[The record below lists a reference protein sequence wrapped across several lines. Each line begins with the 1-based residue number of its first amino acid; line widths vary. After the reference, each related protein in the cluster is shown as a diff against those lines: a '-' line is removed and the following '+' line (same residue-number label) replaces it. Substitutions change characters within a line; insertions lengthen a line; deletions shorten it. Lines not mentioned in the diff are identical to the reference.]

1 MTMLNK
7 TIYFF
12 SNCQLP
18 INLLRHSCELN
29 VCNIRSYLEKLSP
42 VKNTDS
48 FSKKGKKHL
57 QLAQNFCF
65 CKIPG
70 VFLNLA
76 FYNVTP

>member
-42 VKNTDS
+42 VKNTVS
-48 FSKKGKKHL
+48 FSKKGKKTPTASPKLLFL
-57 QLAQNFCF
+57 QNSGCF
-65 CKIPG
+65 SEFGI
-70 VFLNLA
+70 L
-76 FYNVTP
+76 